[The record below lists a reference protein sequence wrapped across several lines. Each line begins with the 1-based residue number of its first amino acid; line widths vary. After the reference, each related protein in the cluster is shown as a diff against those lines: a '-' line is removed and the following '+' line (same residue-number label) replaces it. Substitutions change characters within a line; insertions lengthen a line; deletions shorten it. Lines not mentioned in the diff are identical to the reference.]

1 MKKGFFEMP
10 KMRNKETLCSLEIV
24 TIKGE
29 EMILKLNDD
38 GTSYLD
44 GEILDVPEFY
54 QIEDLI
60 DHLKKINKIDDGYIF

>member
-1 MKKGFFEMP
+1 ML

-29 EMILKLNDD
+29 ERILKLNDD

-44 GEILDVPEFY
+44 GEILDVPKFY

-60 DHLKKINKIDDGYIF
+60 NHLKKINKIGD